1 MYHSAKL
8 MAVSS
13 KIIIKDR
20 NSTKTISGHK
30 CMIIIGDLKIIIGD
44 LKIIIGDLK
53 CMGWQWWCLFNS
65 RGMKEKVLKY
75 SIKIIMCKSL
85 IENNNNSTK

>member
-1 MYHSAKL
+1 MYLSAKL
-8 MAVSS
+8 MVASS
-13 KIIIKDR
+13 KIISKDH

-30 CMIIIGDLKIIIGD
+30 YMIVIKD

-75 SIKIIMCKSL
+75 SIKIITCKSL